1 MKITL
6 TIEDTLKGIQV
17 DGEYVHNGITD
28 NGTQSLSAHMLARIA
43 TMLKDSQDNARL
55 VVEGSL
61 ADI

>member
-6 TIEDTLKGIQV
+6 AIEDTHKGLLV
-17 DGEYVHNGITD
+17 YGKHSPNGVTD
-28 NGTQSLSAHMLARIA
+28 NGTQSLSAHLLARIA
-43 TMLKDSQDNARL
+43 LMVKESRDKAKL

>member
-17 DGEYVHNGITD
+17 DGDYSHNGICD
-28 NGTQSLSAHMLARIA
+28 SGTQSLSAHLLARIA
-43 TMLKDSQDNARL
+43 LMVKESRDKAKL